1 MTQEE
6 TDNLIKY
13 IEDNTWTG
21 NSSPVNQ
28 GYCKTASVVGSVPL
42 IKKIKKMIQ
51 KNDNI

>member
-6 TDNLIKY
+6 AGNLIKY

-21 NSSPVNQ
+21 NSSPANQ
-28 GYCKTASVVGSVPL
+28 GYCKTVSVVGSATL

>member
-6 TDNLIKY
+6 ADNLIKY

-21 NSSPVNQ
+21 NSSPANW
-28 GYCKTASVVGSVPL
+28 GYCKTAPVVDSAPL

-51 KNDNI
+51 KNDNV